1 MAKREN
7 LRDLIAHDM
16 RIGETQAEWCERK
29 GFPLRTLSR
38 LLAASGSV
46 PRSGT
51 IMLLASALG
60 IDPDRIAAYQARA
73 KRE

>member
-1 MAKREN
+1 MASRRYT
-7 LRDLIAHDM
+7 LRDLIADHM
-16 RIGETQAEWCERK
+16 KPGETQAEWCERK

-38 LLAASGSV
+38 LLAKSGSV

-60 IDPDRIAAYQARA
+60 IDPDRIARAYPPRD
-73 KRE
+73 R